1 MPTKFGNSS
10 RISGKSVMRFLPFLV
25 LLAEAALAQPPVK
38 VLIVTGGHEHPPSFY
53 SLFDDASFTASVN
66 PHPLAFS
73 EDFRQRA
80 DVLVLYDMIP
90 NMPEEEKRTNLRAFV
105 ESGKGVVVLHH
116 AIIDYQTWPWWYE
129 EVVGGRY
136 LLNPEGEMPAS
147 TYKHEERVRVTVTK
161 RHPVTEG
168 LTDFVIED
176 ETYKGMWISPKVQVL
191 LTTDNPTSDG
201 PVAWLGTHP
210 KARVVYIQ
218 LGHGSLAHRN
228 PNYQRLV
235 HNAILWA
242 AGR

>member
-1 MPTKFGNSS
+1 V
-10 RISGKSVMRFLPFLV
+10 IRFFALL
-25 LLAEAALAQPPVK
+25 LLANAALAEPPVK

-53 SLFDDASFTASVN
+53 SLFDDASLTASVN
-66 PHPLAFS
+66 PHPIAFTG
-73 EDFRQRA
+73 DFRERS

-90 NMPEEEKRTNLRAFV
+90 NMPEEEKRNNLRAFV
-105 ESGKGVVVLHH
+105 EAGKGVVVLHH
-116 AIIDYQTWPWWYE
+116 AIIDHQGWPWWYE

-136 LLNPEGEMPAS
+136 LLNPEGAMPAS
-147 TYKHEERVRVTVTK
+147 TYKHEERMRVTVTK
-161 RHPVTEG
+161 KHPVTEG

-218 LGHGSLAHRN
+218 LGHGSLAHHN
-228 PNYQRLV
+228 PDYHRLV
-235 HNAILWA
+235 HNAIMWA

>member
-1 MPTKFGNSS
+1 VF
-10 RISGKSVMRFLPFLV
+10 RFITLL
-25 LLAEAALAQPPVK
+25 LLAEAVLAQPPVR
-38 VLIVTGGHEHPPSFY
+38 VLIVTGGHDHPPSFY
-53 SLFDDASFTASVN
+53 SLFDDASFIASVN
-66 PHPLAFS
+66 PHPAAFS

-90 NMPEEEKRTNLRAFV
+90 NMAEEEKRNNLRAFV

-116 AIIDYQTWPWWYE
+116 AIIDHQTWPWWYE

-147 TYKHEERVRVTVTK
+147 TYKHEERVRVTVAK
-161 RHPVTEG
+161 KHPVTEG

-201 PVAWLGTHP
+201 PVAWLGTYP